1 MHATRLGLLI
11 LVLLPVISHAQDKSV
26 TIYQPRRLSLAEYIS
41 DLDDLSKL
49 ASQPELTA
57 ENTNEAF
64 DLLRGGWKV
73 VDHGTSFNVPTDSIF
88 DQFEKLGK
96 AQDEQLRTSLLD
108 QLRILRAEAQAYERV
123 PPDSSA
129 AHAKLN
135 QILSRREFN
144 QVHGPTWWDRLK
156 YRILMWIFRLLSR
169 FFGTSAAPTI
179 GKVLVWSLVAIAVI
193 VTAFFVYRAIRQSAR
208 IESIVPQ
215 VLPVSAKGWRVWMQ
229 EAQAAAGSGNWR
241 DAVHLT
247 YWAGISFLEQSGMW
261 RPDQARTPREYLRLL
276 PAGSERRPPLSA
288 LTRTL
293 EQTWYGSRPAGPE
306 TFSEAI
312 TLVEELGCRQA

>member
-1 MHATRLGLLI
+1 MRTARLALLTLLALYVSAASLRAFAERVFTLPEYKVELTHLLFLADNASDNRSATDTAI
-11 LVLLPVISHAQDKSV
+11 
-26 TIYQPRRLSLAEYIS
+26 
-41 DLDDLSKL
+41 DDL
-49 ASQPELTA
+49 
-57 ENTNEAF
+57 
-64 DLLRGGWKV
+64 RGDWKV
-73 VDHGTSFNVPTDSIF
+73 KGNGQTFEIHTGWLVDH
-88 DQFEKLGK
+88 FEKLK
-96 AQDEQLRTSLLD
+96 DNSDPQIRDELRQGLNLLRD
-108 QLRILRAEAQAYERV
+108 EAEAYEKTPADV
-123 PPDSSA
+123 TSA
-129 AHAKLN
+129 RAKLTE
-135 QILSRREFN
+135 ILARREFN